1 MFSSNDRIR
10 EKIYVSK
17 DFPVF
22 AEELPTNYLQKYR
35 IFKENVHG
43 LIDNINNRNKYIFL
57 LNS

>member
-1 MFSSNDRIR
+1 MFSSNDKIR

-22 AEELPTNYLQKYR
+22 TEEMPTNYLQKYR
-35 IFKENVHG
+35 IFKDNVHS
-43 LIDNINNRNKYIFL
+43 LIANISNRNKYIFL